1 MRVIEGR
8 SYYTIGEM
16 ASAIGVSRQTLR
28 VWERKG
34 FLSPVRS
41 QGGQRLYTRA
51 DLFAANRLELVRGR
65 RGWDPTR
72 ARTPNTLEPA
82 REAWE
87 SLSLGMRI
95 RAARRAR
102 QLSLVDAAARIGISR
117 SFLGSIERGE
127 ADASANAMSRIADA
141 LHMPQSAFSAPREP
155 TAVHIVR
162 ANERPR
168 TQLDQGVRWEE
179 LSAPGQLLEPA
190 LLVVPPG
197 ATSGGGYVRPGAS
210 FAYIVSG
217 CLSFWFGNGTA
228 EIALNEGDSVMFP
241 GQIPVSWRN
250 KGLVDSRAM
259 WVEQLCPDA
268 WEDEGGNRQDG
279 GGPPPDPAT

>member
-1 MRVIEGR
+1 MACTLPWRAGTSLCRCLRSDTGVTRMRVIEGR

-72 ARTPNTLEPA
+72 TRTPNTLEPA

-190 LLVVPPG
+190 LEGRAPGVVPALTVPP
-197 ATSGGGYVRPGAS
+197 SERPGQAGS
-210 FAYIVSG
+210 AVFHSPSRCERRSALAGRKTHSGAYGVRQ
-217 CLSFWFGNGTA
+217 LFGS
-228 EIALNEGDSVMFP
+228 L
-241 GQIPVSWRN
+241 R
-250 KGLVDSRAM
+250 
-259 WVEQLCPDA
+259 
-268 WEDEGGNRQDG
+268 
-279 GGPPPDPAT
+279 